1 MIKAAG
7 LILAKHVDGRLY
19 LLLQRRLRRGRLV
32 YEDFGGRA
40 EATDASPIDTLLRE
54 AVEESNGLLDRA
66 SLAQRVESGCYSGFY
81 QGKYLFLVLLAT
93 AEEQE
98 LTDFGEKECHME
110 IERQVRWVRADE
122 IQKKDLCPRL
132 HHRLFMDQLS

>member
-32 YEDFGGRA
+32 YEDFGGRV

-54 AVEESNGLLDRA
+54 AVEESNGLLDRT
-66 SLAQRVESGCYSGFY
+66 SLTQRVERGCYSEFY

-93 AEEQE
+93 AEEQAII
-98 LTDFGEKECHME
+98 DFGEKESHTG
-110 IERQVRWVRADE
+110 IDRQVRWVRADE
-122 IQKKDLCPRL
+122 LQKKDLCPRL
-132 HHRLFMDQLS
+132 HHRLFVDQLR